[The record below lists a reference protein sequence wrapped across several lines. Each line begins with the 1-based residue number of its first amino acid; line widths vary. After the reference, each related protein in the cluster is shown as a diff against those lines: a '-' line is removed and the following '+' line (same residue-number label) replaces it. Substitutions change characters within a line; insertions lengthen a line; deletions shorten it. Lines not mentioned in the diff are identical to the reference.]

1 MNKYQLVNLLK
12 QNEDAYQ
19 KLQEDCRNSINGN
32 ASVDDVL
39 MSLDSIFAN
48 CFDLNVKRETCDK
61 IRYLVAK

>member
-12 QNEDAYQ
+12 QNEEAYQ

-32 ASVDDVL
+32 VSVDDVL
-39 MSLDSIFAN
+39 MSLGSIFSN
-48 CFDLNVKRETCDK
+48 CFDLNVKRETCEK

>member
-12 QNEDAYQ
+12 QNEEAYQ

-32 ASVDDVL
+32 VSVDDVL
-39 MSLDSIFAN
+39 MSLDSIFSH
-48 CFDLNVKRETCDK
+48 CFDLNVKRETCEK

>member
-12 QNEDAYQ
+12 QNEEAYQ

-32 ASVDDVL
+32 VSVDDVL
-39 MSLDSIFAN
+39 MSLDSIFSN
-48 CFDLNVKRETCDK
+48 CFDLNVKRETCEK

>member
-12 QNEDAYQ
+12 QNEGAYQ
-19 KLQEDCRNSINGN
+19 KLQEKCRNSINGTV
-32 ASVDDVL
+32 SVEDVL

-61 IRYLVAK
+61 IRYLLAE